1 MDLVSGPPLAVAT
14 PSVSKCAVLE
24 WYRALVQISSVFLVA
39 VELGK
44 RLLFMREDEW
54 GIESL

>member
-1 MDLVSGPPLAVAT
+1 VDLVSGPPLAVAT
-14 PSVSKCAVLE
+14 PSVSKCAVMA
-24 WYRALVQISSVFLVA
+24 WYRARTNKLCFLGG

-44 RLLFMREDEW
+44 RLLFMREDKW